1 MKKPIVFLILFFLAL
16 NNLNAQ
22 RYLVRFKDKGF
33 SSHTISNP
41 IQYLSQ
47 RAVDRRSRFAL
58 NIDSTDLPVTAR
70 YVDSIKA
77 VPGVTVLNVSKW
89 LNQVSILV
97 TDANALIKINS
108 FPFVVA
114 SFRVA
119 NRLRTDVNLPAKELE
134 TLRQFTPSAA
144 SQRIATDFFSYGNA
158 FAQLHIHNGEF
169 LHNIGLRGQNII
181 IGLLDAGYQNYTSM
195 TAFDSIRTNQQILG
209 TWDFV
214 ERNSSVVEDHPHGAQ
229 CLSLIASNMPGALVG
244 AAPKANFYLFRTEDA
259 ASEYPIEEHNWVCG
273 AERLDSAGGDLVSS
287 SLGYRTFDDPSLN
300 YTYADMNGN
309 KTMAAIGADL
319 AAKKGILVVSAAGND
334 GNNGW
339 HYLLT
344 PADGDSVLAV
354 GAVNASGI
362 PWSGS
367 SYGPSA
373 DGRVKPDVAAVGEG
387 AFVQYSNNA
396 IGSGNGTSYACPN
409 MAGLTACIMQ
419 GFPEFNNMKIINAL
433 RQAGNNVAS
442 PNDRIGFGI
451 PDMKKVVIG
460 LLKDFATSTATVT
473 DCKST
478 LNWVSKDVAGMKYEI
493 ERKASNETS
502 FKKITELLSTG
513 SVFSIHNYSYNDV
526 LYGLPSGTVTY
537 RIKQIIDT
545 ASSTLTSGY
554 IDTVSIEINSLC
566 LLNDLNVLLNSL
578 KETASSSVSFANCKA
593 NLTWTSTDM
602 QGMKYEV
609 ERKLFTETIFTKVGE
624 QNGSGNAFAT
634 HSYQFNDNLIG
645 TSSGSVTY
653 RIKQIVDTSSA
664 TMKAVYID
672 TAVTDIIPS
681 CDLTESISLIPN
693 PAKNQF
699 ILQTTITQAIEQFNI
714 RIVNT
719 EGQTVSLIKKTKPAG
734 LNNFNIPIHYLSS
747 GKYYVSVYDGNHLL
761 TTKPLLKL

>member
-1 MKKPIVFLILFFLAL
+1 MRKLLVFVIPFFFAF
-16 NNLNAQ
+16 NDLNAQ

-33 SSHTISNP
+33 SSHTLSNP
-41 IQYLSQ
+41 IQFLSQ
-47 RAVDRRSRFAL
+47 RAIDRRVRFSL
-58 NIDSTDLPVTAR
+58 GIDSSDLPVTAR
-70 YVDSIKA
+70 YLDSIR
-77 VPGVTVLNVSKW
+77 VIPGVTVLNASKW

-97 TDANALIKINS
+97 TDANALSKINS
-108 FPFVVA
+108 FPFVLVA
-114 SFRVA
+114 SHIA
-119 NRLRTDVNLPAKELE
+119 NRLRTDVNQPAKELE
-134 TLRQFTPSAA
+134 TLRQSTPSNN

-169 LHNIGLRGQNII
+169 LHNIGLRGQNMV

-214 ERNSSVVEDHPHGAQ
+214 ERNSSVAEDHPHGAQ
-229 CLSLIASNMPGALVG
+229 CLSLIASNIPGTLVG
-244 AAPKANFYLFRTEDA
+244 TAPKANFYLYRTEDA

-273 AERLDSAGGDLVSS
+273 AERLDSAGGDLISS

-309 KTMAAIGADL
+309 KTVAAIGADL
-319 AAKKGILVVSAAGND
+319 AAKKGILVVSAVGND

-362 PWSGS
+362 SWSGS

-387 AFVQYSNNA
+387 AFVQYSNNV
-396 IGSGNGTSYACPN
+396 IGGGNGTSYACPN

-419 GFPEFNNMKIINAL
+419 GFPEYSNMKIINAL

-451 PDMKKVVIG
+451 PDMKKVVIS
-460 LLKDFATSTATVT
+460 LLKDFATSTVLVT
-473 DCKST
+473 DCKSAIH
-478 LNWVSKDVAGMKYEI
+478 WVSKDVAAMKYEI

-502 FKKITELLSTG
+502 FKKIAEVPGTG
-513 SVFSIHNYSYNDV
+513 SVFSSHNYSYNDV

-554 IDTVSIEINSLC
+554 IDTVSVEINSLC

-578 KETASSSVSFANCKA
+578 KETATSSVSFANCKA
-593 NLTWTSTDM
+593 SLSWTSTDM

-609 ERKLFTETIFTKVGE
+609 ERKLSNETAFIKVGE
-624 QNGSGNAFAT
+624 QNGSGNAFAI
-634 HSYQFNDNLIG
+634 HSYQFNDNLSGI
-645 TSSGSVTY
+645 SSGPVTY
-653 RIKQIVDTSSA
+653 RIRQLVDTSVA
-664 TMKAVYID
+664 TIKAVYID
-672 TAVTDIIPS
+672 TAVTNITPS

-699 ILQTTITQAIEQFNI
+699 ILQTTITQPIDQFNI

-719 EGQTVSLIKKTKPAG
+719 EGQTVSLIKKTKLAG
-734 LNNFNIPIHYLSS
+734 INNFIIPIHYLSS
-747 GKYYVSVYDGNHLL
+747 GKYYVSVYDGNNLL
-761 TTKPLLKL
+761 ATKPLVKL